1 MLFIKVLEVCMKKV
15 EYFIGN
21 SLVFMFVFSI
31 AQTFLS
37 MSSFNRATPIIVF
50 IIVVMLLLQHSKSNI
65 IKSAGIF
72 IAQLVMMYAYLQQG
86 ESFFV
91 WLTTLVEQTQEAISF
106 VFVSSIAILPNT
118 LGVMLV
124 GLFIILMLVLTMT
137 LKQWKVAFIIQLAYY
152 LLLIGL
158 NQVRVT
164 NHVLMFAFASMLLA
178 AWQILQQTNT
188 EKSAIKTIVVLTGIV
203 SLIVVGSYQIPNS
216 FPITYQNIQTQ
227 TIELRRELSDSLFR
241 TLERLGDSTGLT
253 LQSGFSEND
262 SYLGGPMTTSKRIVY
277 ETIQSQPTY
286 WRIESKEIYTSKGW
300 ETRTMPNQMVRSP
313 FNVDFNFENYSS
325 QTETIRFTTSRDNIT
340 FIPIPYGNVTVSFS
354 DRFYRLNS
362 TYYESENHR
371 IRTDNL
377 REDELVD
384 VVIQYQRPIYY
395 EQQLID
401 SKATSLN
408 PANPYIQLPDTLP
421 QRVVDLAFIIT
432 EGAKND
438 YEKVKMIENYLTNPT
453 NFTYT
458 LSNAEFVPYNRD
470 YVDFFLFDTQ
480 RGYCEHFSSAMTIML
495 RALNI
500 QARWVKGY
508 SPGEEIT
515 PQFSDKREFQIIEAN
530 AHAWVEVF
538 FENVGWIPFEPT
550 PSFSFNHESPS
561 TPINENNNNSE
572 NNDPNEPSNPN
583 DPSNPDEIPF
593 EDEAGNLPDAGGP
606 TQGDEDGLNFDIT
619 LPSPLASDNF
629 FWIIFASLLLVVGSI
644 MYYLRAYLSL
654 LKIQARF
661 KKQKPTSLKELV
673 SYLYKALEHTQD
685 KNHSDTYLEYVAKLS
700 WLTTQPQLIKL
711 SKQTDAIFY
720 GKQPDTVVNQEH
732 ENLFHSIMSQCL
744 DRVKKQRIEQ
754 LDPRPLL
761 QASGLIRYQ
770 KY

>member
-1 MLFIKVLEVCMKKV
+1 MKKV
-15 EYFIGN
+15 EYYIGN
-21 SLVFMFVFSI
+21 SLVFLFVFSI

-37 MSSFNRATPIIVF
+37 MSSFNRATPIILF
-50 IIVVMLLLQHSKSNI
+50 ILVVMLLLQHSKSNI
-65 IKSAGIF
+65 IKGAGIF
-72 IAQLVMMYAYLQQG
+72 IAQLIMMYVYLQQG
-86 ESFFV
+86 ESFFK
-91 WLTTLVEQTQEAISF
+91 WLTTLVEQTQESISF

-137 LKQWKVAFIIQLAYY
+137 FKQWKVAFIIQLAYY

-164 NHVLMFAFASMLLA
+164 NHILMFAFASMLLA

-188 EKSAIKTIVVLTGIV
+188 EKRAIQTIVVLTGVV

-354 DRFYRLNS
+354 DSFYRLNS

-401 SKATSLN
+401 SRATSLN

-421 QRVVDLAFIIT
+421 QRVVDLAFSIT
-432 EGAKND
+432 EGATND

-453 NFTYT
+453 NFSYT

-515 PQFSDKREFQIIEAN
+515 AQFSDKREFQIIEAN

-561 TPINENNNNSE
+561 TPINENNNTSE
-572 NNDPNEPSNPN
+572 NNDPNGPTNPN

-593 EDEAGNLPDAGGP
+593 EDEAGNLPDAGRP
-606 TQGDEDGLNFDIT
+606 TQGDEDGLNFDST

-654 LKIQARF
+654 LMIQARF
-661 KKQKPTSLKELV
+661 KKETPTSLKEFV

-685 KNHSDTYLEYVAKLS
+685 KKQSDTYLEYVASLN
-700 WLTTQPQLIKL
+700 WLTSQQQLIKL

-720 GKQPDTVVNQEH
+720 GNQPDTVVNKEH
-732 ENLFHSIMSQCL
+732 EDLFNSIMSQCI
-744 DRVKKQRIEQ
+744 DKVKKQRIEQ

-761 QASGLIRYQ
+761 QSSGLIRYR